1 MTITITFLILPVHC
15 MNTSCMSCVYDMSRT
30 HYFTLVVWRAGTRY
44 ADVRLVSAEFQ
55 VVVRRLILRNSKGN
69 DQISGRFLGAEI
81 SV

>member
-1 MTITITFLILPVHC
+1 
-15 MNTSCMSCVYDMSRT
+15 MNISCMSCVHDMIRA
-30 HYFTLVVWRAGTRY
+30 HYFAHVVWRVGTRF
-44 ADVRLVSAEFQ
+44 ADVRFVFAEFL